1 MKRIKTWPA
10 FKKYFQTTECMVMVA
25 LLTDMDCQYHPV
37 IYTKRFPSG
46 GWHCYCNDGLSYK
59 GPNGYSIAKERAME
73 LFHLEF
79 DKDNPIE
86 INYSDNNN
94 LMIAGNYVDETKM
107 KEEIIDCLKLH
118 FPELTIAF
126 L

>member
-1 MKRIKTWPA
+1 MRQRERAT
-10 FKKYFQTTECMVMVA
+10 
-25 LLTDMDCQYHPV
+25 
-37 IYTKRFPSG
+37 
-46 GWHCYCNDGLSYK
+46 
-59 GPNGYSIAKERAME
+59 KERAME